1 MDVVIFGKLNCGK
14 CAGAKE
20 RVSFC
25 IDKMGLAKA
34 VPMQFVNLD
43 TFEGRAEGAFYD
55 VYDAVPVTIVRDDA
69 KSVLS
74 RWEGI
79 MPKSEELKAALAV
92 APIAEQGNADRAA
105 AD

>member
-20 RVSFC
+20 RVTVL
-25 IDKMGLAKA
+25 IEKMGLAGK

-43 TFEGRAEGAFYD
+43 TFDGRAEGAFYD
-55 VYDAVPVTIVRDDA
+55 VYDAVPVTIVRNDA
-69 KSVLS
+69 QEVLS
-74 RWEGI
+74 RWEGV
-79 MPKSEELKAALAV
+79 MPRTEELRPVLELV
-92 APIAEQGNADRAA
+92 ARNPEGNANRAA